1 MFTFTIRKLA
11 KLRIDAEVF
20 WSPFEI
26 INLILSIT
34 LNSIDVKEGNK
45 KYVIRLNL
53 MDCESNFLKL
63 SYSEEG
69 SFGNYDLAESR
80 LKAEYSNAR
89 VPEEMRK

>member
-11 KLRIDAEVF
+11 KMRIDSEVF

-34 LNSIDVKEGNK
+34 LNSIDVKSGGK
-45 KYVIRLNL
+45 KYIVRFNL

-69 SFGNYDLAESR
+69 SFGNYDLAESL
-80 LKAEYSNAR
+80 LKAEYS
-89 VPEEMRK
+89 K